1 MADKQVQPTKSTT
14 KNAKSKVA
22 KPNEQ
27 ARQLYSLK
35 TFLATAPTM
44 PKYHNVSKVQYA
56 GFRATMIK
64 QDKQYVFDPQDYVKS
79 LDAYLGKKA

>member
-1 MADKQVQPTKSTT
+1 MAETQTQPIKTNQKATNP
-14 KNAKSKVA
+14 KINKSKEPA
-22 KPNEQ
+22 K
-27 ARQLYSLK
+27 QLYSLK

-64 QDKQYVFDPQDYVKS
+64 QDRQYVFDPQDYIKS
-79 LDAYLGKKA
+79 LDAYLGK

>member
-1 MADKQVQPTKSTT
+1 MTETQTQPTKTSKKAT
-14 KNAKSKVA
+14 KPKTDKPKEPAK
-22 KPNEQ
+22 
-27 ARQLYSLK
+27 QLYSLK

-64 QDKQYVFDPQDYVKS
+64 QDRQYVFDPQDYVKS
-79 LDAYLGKKA
+79 LDAYLGK

>member
-1 MADKQVQPTKSTT
+1 MVERLAQTDKTTAKTT
-14 KNAKSKVA
+14 KPKMD
-22 KPNEQ
+22 KPKEPVK
-27 ARQLYSLK
+27 QLYSLK

-44 PKYHNVSKVQYA
+44 TKYHKVSKVQYA

-64 QDKQYVFDPQDYVKS
+64 QDKQYVFDPQEYVKS

>member
-1 MADKQVQPTKSTT
+1 MAERQEQ
-14 KNAKSKVA
+14 VA
-22 KPNEQ
+22 KTTVKTTRPKTDNPKEQ

-35 TFLATAPTM
+35 TFLSTAPTM

-79 LDAYLGKKA
+79 LDAYLGK

>member
-1 MADKQVQPTKSTT
+1 MAETQTQPTKTNKKAT
-14 KNAKSKVA
+14 KPKTSKPKESAK
-22 KPNEQ
+22 
-27 ARQLYSLK
+27 QLYSLK

-64 QDKQYVFDPQDYVKS
+64 QDRQYVFDPQDYVKS
-79 LDAYLGKKA
+79 LDAYLGK

>member
-1 MADKQVQPTKSTT
+1 MAEAQTQPIKTNQKATNS
-14 KNAKSKVA
+14 KINKPKEPAK
-22 KPNEQ
+22 
-27 ARQLYSLK
+27 QLYSLK

-64 QDKQYVFDPQDYVKS
+64 QDRQYVFDPQDYVKS
-79 LDAYLGKKA
+79 LDAYLGK

>member
-1 MADKQVQPTKSTT
+1 MVERLAQTDKTTAKTT
-14 KNAKSKVA
+14 KPRTD
-22 KPNEQ
+22 KPKEPVK
-27 ARQLYSLK
+27 QLYSLK

-44 PKYHNVSKVQYA
+44 HKYHKVSKVQYA

-64 QDKQYVFDPQDYVKS
+64 QDKQYVFDPQEYVKS

>member
-1 MADKQVQPTKSTT
+1 MAESQTQT
-14 KNAKSKVA
+14 AKSDIKNTKPKMTKPKEPA
-22 KPNEQ
+22 K
-27 ARQLYSLK
+27 QLYSLK

-64 QDKQYVFDPQDYVKS
+64 QDRQYVFDPQDYVKS
-79 LDAYLGKKA
+79 LDAYLGK

>member
-1 MADKQVQPTKSTT
+1 MVERLEQTDKPTANTT
-14 KNAKSKVA
+14 KTKTD
-22 KPNEQ
+22 KPKEPVK
-27 ARQLYSLK
+27 QLYSLK

-64 QDKQYVFDPQDYVKS
+64 QDRQYVFDPQDYVKS
-79 LDAYLGKKA
+79 LDTYLGK

>member
-1 MADKQVQPTKSTT
+1 MVERQEQMTKTT
-14 KNAKSKVA
+14 VKTI
-22 KPNEQ
+22 KPKTTNPKEH

-35 TFLATAPTM
+35 TFLSTAPTM

-64 QDKQYVFDPQDYVKS
+64 QDKQYVFDPQEYVKS

>member
-1 MADKQVQPTKSTT
+1 MADTQTQPTKTSKKVT
-14 KNAKSKVA
+14 KPKTN
-22 KPNEQ
+22 KPKEPVK
-27 ARQLYSLK
+27 QLYSLK
-35 TFLATAPTM
+35 TFLSTAPTM

-79 LDAYLGKKA
+79 LDAYLKK

>member
-1 MADKQVQPTKSTT
+1 MAETQTQPTKTSKKAT
-14 KNAKSKVA
+14 KPKTDKPKEPAK
-22 KPNEQ
+22 
-27 ARQLYSLK
+27 QLYSLK

-64 QDKQYVFDPQDYVKS
+64 QDRQYVFDPQDYVKS
-79 LDAYLGKKA
+79 LDAYLGK

>member
-1 MADKQVQPTKSTT
+1 MVERLEQTDKTTAKTT
-14 KNAKSKVA
+14 KPKTD
-22 KPNEQ
+22 KPKEP

-44 PKYHNVSKVQYA
+44 PKYHNVNKVQYA

-64 QDKQYVFDPQDYVKS
+64 QDRQYVFDPQDYVKS
-79 LDAYLGKKA
+79 LDAYLGK

>member
-1 MADKQVQPTKSTT
+1 MADKQVPPTKSTT
-14 KNAKSKVA
+14 KNTKSKVA
-22 KPNEQ
+22 KPKEQ

>member
-1 MADKQVQPTKSTT
+1 MADKQVQPTKSPT

-22 KPNEQ
+22 KSNEQ

>member
-1 MADKQVQPTKSTT
+1 MVERLAQTDKTTANTT
-14 KNAKSKVA
+14 KTKKD
-22 KPNEQ
+22 KPKKQ

-64 QDKQYVFDPQDYVKS
+64 QDRQYVFDPQDYVKS
-79 LDAYLGKKA
+79 LDAYLGK

>member
-1 MADKQVQPTKSTT
+1 MADKQVQPTKLAT

-22 KPNEQ
+22 KPKEQ

-64 QDKQYVFDPQDYVKS
+64 QDRQYVFDPQDYVNS

>member
-1 MADKQVQPTKSTT
+1 MAERLEQTNKTTAKTT
-14 KNAKSKVA
+14 KPKTDNPK
-22 KPNEQ
+22 EQ

-35 TFLATAPTM
+35 TFLSTAPTM

-79 LDAYLGKKA
+79 LDAYLKK

>member
-1 MADKQVQPTKSTT
+1 MADTQTQPTKTTAKTT
-14 KNAKSKVA
+14 K
-22 KPNEQ
+22 PNTDNPKEP
-27 ARQLYSLK
+27 ARHLYSLK

-64 QDKQYVFDPQDYVKS
+64 QDRQYVFDPQDYVKS
-79 LDAYLGKKA
+79 LDAYLGK

>member
-1 MADKQVQPTKSTT
+1 MVERLAQTDKTTANTT
-14 KNAKSKVA
+14 KTKTD
-22 KPNEQ
+22 KPKEPVK
-27 ARQLYSLK
+27 QLYSLK

-64 QDKQYVFDPQDYVKS
+64 QDRQYVFDPQDYVKS
-79 LDAYLGKKA
+79 LDAYLGK

>member
-1 MADKQVQPTKSTT
+1 MAESQAQTT
-14 KNAKSKVA
+14 NPEAKNIKPKTA
-22 KPNEQ
+22 KPKEQ
-27 ARQLYSLK
+27 PRQLYSLK

-44 PKYHNVSKVQYA
+44 PKYHKVSKVQYA

-64 QDKQYVFDPQDYVKS
+64 QDKQYVFNPHDYVKS

>member
-1 MADKQVQPTKSTT
+1 MAENQAQTAKLDT
-14 KNAKSKVA
+14 KND
-22 KPNEQ
+22 KPKMVKPKEQ
-27 ARQLYSLK
+27 PRQLYSLK

-44 PKYHNVSKVQYA
+44 PKYHRVSKVQYA

>member
-1 MADKQVQPTKSTT
+1 MVERQAQTTKTTAKTTKSKTD
-14 KNAKSKVA
+14 
-22 KPNEQ
+22 KPKEP

-35 TFLATAPTM
+35 TFLATAPTL

-64 QDKQYVFDPQDYVKS
+64 QDRQYVFDPQDYVKS
-79 LDAYLGKKA
+79 LDAYLEK

>member
-1 MADKQVQPTKSTT
+1 MVERQAQTT
-14 KNAKSKVA
+14 KTTAKTT
-22 KPNEQ
+22 KPNTDNPKEP

-64 QDKQYVFDPQDYVKS
+64 QDRQYVFDPQDYVKS
-79 LDAYLGKKA
+79 LDAYLGK